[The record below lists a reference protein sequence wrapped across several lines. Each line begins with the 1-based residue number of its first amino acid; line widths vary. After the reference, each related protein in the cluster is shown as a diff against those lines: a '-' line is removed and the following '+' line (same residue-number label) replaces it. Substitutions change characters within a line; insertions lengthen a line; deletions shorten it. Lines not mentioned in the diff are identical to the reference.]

1 MIWQIFAQVKFIN
14 DSNLSPPTIETIEV
28 PANENIA
35 FFSSIYYPI
44 KETKALV

>member
-14 DSNLSPPTIETIEV
+14 DSNLSTPTIETIEV

-35 FFSSIYYPI
+35 FFSSRYYPI